1 MNDEEQSKIA
11 NKLYEE
17 LKKNNIEVLYDNRD
31 ERPGVKF
38 KDMDLIGIPLRI
50 TVGKKI
56 ADNQIEFKERNN
68 SEIKNIDIDSAV
80 DTITKYVKDN
90 LK

>member
-1 MNDEEQSKIA
+1 MKNEEQTKIA
-11 NKLYEE
+11 NEIYEKLTAEG
-17 LKKNNIEVLYDNRD
+17 IEVIYDDRD

-38 KDMDLIGIPLRI
+38 KDMDLIGIPARI

-56 ADNQIEFKERNN
+56 ADNIVEFKERANGN
-68 SEIKNIDIDSAV
+68 QEDISLDEV
-80 DTITKYVKDN
+80 VEKVVKYVKDN